1 MKTTREFSDYK
12 ALLTEEIRTEAM
24 KAVQM
29 EQL

>member
-24 KAVQM
+24 KGNP
-29 EQL
+29 

>member
-1 MKTTREFSDYK
+1 VVRSDYK